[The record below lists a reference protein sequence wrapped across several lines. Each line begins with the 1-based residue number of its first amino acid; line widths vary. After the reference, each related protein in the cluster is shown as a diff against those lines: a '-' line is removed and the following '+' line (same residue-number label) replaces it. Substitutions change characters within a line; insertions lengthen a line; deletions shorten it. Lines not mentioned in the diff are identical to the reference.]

1 MKDMLHM
8 GLFLFVI
15 AAIAGILLAF
25 TESFTAPYILENQ
38 KKVEEQARREVLPAA
53 ATFKESSFID
63 TTASQTIIFSSGFLA
78 NGELAGIVVKVAPKG
93 FAGPIE
99 MMLGI
104 NSNGRVNGFKV
115 LSLKET
121 PGLGSKLTAATFA
134 EPFKKLISE
143 VSDPIFKVK
152 KDNGNVDAI
161 TAATISSRAFCSG
174 VREAVDIFRKVQP
187 QLSSAAQPPL
197 ITAPGSE
204 TTTVSPAA
212 SGGNQ

>member
-15 AAIAGILLAF
+15 AAIAGVLLAF

-38 KKVEEQARREVLPAA
+38 KKLEEQARREVLPTA
-53 ATFKESSFID
+53 ATFKEGSFID
-63 TTASQTIIFSSGFLA
+63 TSASQTLSFSSGFLPS
-78 NGELAGIVVKVAPKG
+78 GELAGIVVKVSPKG

-104 NSNGRVNGFKV
+104 TGNGRVNGFKI

-121 PGLGSKLTAATFA
+121 PGLGSKLTTAAFA

-174 VREAVDIFRKVQP
+174 VRQALDIFHKVQP
-187 QLSSAAQPPL
+187 QLPTTAQPPL

-204 TTTVSPAA
+204 TTVVSPAA
-212 SGGNQ
+212 AGGNK